1 MSKIIY
7 IGPFLFPNGGAAA
20 RRILGNA
27 KSFRD
32 AGYEVVIA
40 SGQVEDGIEAYP
52 HYSTYEGFE
61 VVSLG
66 ERSAEH
72 YPRLLKHMMYLNMG
86 QKSIQWLDSLNSKPK
101 AIVLYSGYSPYMMK
115 LIPWCKKNGVEFVFD
130 AVEWYEHPKSFLRG
144 LFSPYQINIELAL
157 RFFIKKT
164 NKAIVISSFLNS
176 HYKKNNV
183 DTLLIPPTIDLNNIK
198 YLTNV
203 DNNKL
208 SIAYTGKPDDKD
220 FFNNYLEAVFNVNE
234 NKHYVDFYFAGITI
248 SELLLYEACQKR
260 NINSHNIPVFLKCY
274 ENVSHEKALNIVK
287 NADFS
292 VLMRPKKRFAQAGFP
307 TKVVE
312 SLSLGTPVICNI
324 TSDLGDYI
332 QDMQTGLV
340 CEDYS
345 VESLKVAIQK
355 ALKLNIEEKQQMRI
369 KARKMA
375 EVSFDYRLYVDRLK
389 NFIEET
395 K

>member
-1 MSKIIY
+1 
-7 IGPFLFPNGGAAA
+7 
-20 RRILGNA
+20 LGNA
-27 KSFRD
+27 KSFKD

-72 YPRLLKHMMYLNMG
+72 YPRVLKHMMYLNMG
-86 QKSIQWLDSLNSKPK
+86 QKSIQWLDSLKSKPK

-130 AVEWYEHPKSFLRG
+130 AVEWYDPKTKLQG
-144 LFSPYQINIELAL
+144 LLSPYYWNIELAL
-157 RFFIKKT
+157 RYYSKKT
-164 NKAIVISSFLNS
+164 PKAITISSFLQK
-176 HYKKNNV
+176 HYSKQGAK
-183 DTLLIPPTIDLNNIK
+183 TIKIPPTLDMNEITPNLEPNTSS
-198 YLTNV
+198 YLT
-203 DNNKL
+203 
-208 SIAYTGKPDDKD
+208 IAYTGSPGHKD
-220 FFNNYLEAVFNVNE
+220 LFNNYLEAILQLESQDVRLRFVCAGMSKKQLISYDALKSRGIDIDHIPSVIDCKE
-234 NKHYVDFYFAGITI
+234 IVPHKEAVD
-248 SELLLYEACQKR
+248 
-260 NINSHNIPVFLKCY
+260 
-274 ENVSHEKALNIVK
+274 IVK
-287 NADFS
+287 YADFS
-292 VLMRPKKRFAQAGFP
+292 ILLRKKERFAQAGFP